1 MHTYLC
7 GAMVRS
13 LPDEEL
19 LRRIQMDDQHA
30 FSIIVYRYN
39 VRLYKIVQARV
50 RMEDDAKDII
60 QEIFISLW
68 NNRHQI
74 QSASALYPYLS
85 KSVFYAVV
93 DWQLL
98 HKKNISRHHLLL
110 EKDEP
115 FVFPVENQV
124 IANELRQELME
135 EVEKMPDTTK
145 TVFRMSRIDQKSVKE
160 IAVVLHLSEQTVK
173 NNISIALKQLRKRI
187 ISNKLSL
194 LLFYILIKSS
204 VLMALIISVGSLFM
218 KA

>member
-1 MHTYLC
+1 
-7 GAMVRS
+7 
-13 LPDEEL
+13 
-19 LRRIQMDDQHA
+19 MDDQQA
-30 FSIIVYRYN
+30 FSVIVYRYN
-39 VRLYKIVQARV
+39 IRLYKIVQARV

-74 QSASALYPYLS
+74 QSAAALYPYLS
-85 KSVFYAVV
+85 KSAFYAVI

-115 FVFPVENQV
+115 SVFPVENQV

-135 EVEKMPDTTK
+135 EVEKMPDTIR
-145 TVFRMSRIDQKSVKE
+145 TVFRMSRIDQRSVKE

-173 NNISIALKQLRKRI
+173 NNISIALKQLRKRMVG
-187 ISNKLSL
+187 NKLF
-194 LLFYILIKSS
+194 LLFFCILIKQ
-204 VLMALIISVGSLFM
+204 L
-218 KA
+218 

>member
-1 MHTYLC
+1 
-7 GAMVRS
+7 
-13 LPDEEL
+13 
-19 LRRIQMDDQHA
+19 MDDQQA
-30 FSIIVYRYN
+30 FSVIVYRYN

-74 QSASALYPYLS
+74 QSAAALHPYLS
-85 KSVFYAVV
+85 KSAFYAVI

-115 FVFPVENQV
+115 SVFPVENQV

-135 EVEKMPDTTK
+135 EVEKMPDTIR
-145 TVFRMSRIDQKSVKE
+145 TVFRMSRIDQKTVKE

-173 NNISIALKQLRKRI
+173 NNISIALKHLRKRMVG
-187 ISNKLSL
+187 NKLSL
-194 LLFYILIKSS
+194 LLFCILIK
-204 VLMALIISVGSLFM
+204 LL
-218 KA
+218 

>member
-1 MHTYLC
+1 
-7 GAMVRS
+7 
-13 LPDEEL
+13 
-19 LRRIQMDDQHA
+19 
-30 FSIIVYRYN
+30 
-39 VRLYKIVQARV
+39 
-50 RMEDDAKDII
+50 MEDDAKDII